1 MALLSVD
8 DLSFAYRDRTVLS
21 RISFSVDAGEV
32 LGLVGPNGCGK
43 TTLIKCVDGMLS
55 PQEGKVVLGG
65 RDLGGMHRREVA
77 RAMAY
82 VPQSAGNQ
90 TASTVFETVLMGRR
104 PYLNWTVSPGDE
116 ERVAA
121 ALDLLDLGGLA
132 FRKVAEL
139 SGGERQRVM
148 IARALVQETKVILLD
163 EPTSNLDIAHQMA
176 VMEVLHGL
184 AERRVLRSSSRSM
197 TSTSRQPTATASGSC
212 GRIDRRLRGAG
223 GGSHPGD
230 ARKRLRDRG
239 GGETGP
245 PGTLRG
251 PGQAGTAEGGGVTT
265 PYPLCSLSASF
276 DSITGCTSL

>member
-1 MALLSVD
+1 MALLSIE
-8 DLSFAYRDRTVLS
+8 DLSFAYRSHTVLS
-21 RISFSVDAGEV
+21 GVSFVVNAGEV

-55 PQEGKVVLGG
+55 PEEGRVTLGG
-65 RDLGGMHRREVA
+65 RDLRTMHRREVA
-77 RAMAY
+77 REMAY

-104 PYLNWTVSPGDE
+104 PYLNWTVSPEDE

-148 IARALVQETKVILLD
+148 IARALVQETGVILLD
-163 EPTSNLDIAHQMA
+163 EPTSNLDIRHQMA

-184 AERRVLRSSSRSM
+184 AEEKGFAVVIALHDLNLAATYCHRLLVL
-197 TSTSRQPTATASGSC
+197 ADGSIYSY
-212 GRIDRRLRGAG
+212 GVPEEVLTPEMLGNVYGIEAVVKQDLPAPYVVPVR
-223 GGSHPGD
+223 
-230 ARKRLRDRG
+230 
-239 GGETGP
+239 
-245 PGTLRG
+245 
-251 PGQAGTAEGGGVTT
+251 PGQLQEEG
-265 PYPLCSLSASF
+265 
-276 DSITGCTSL
+276 